1 MKDHKLLK
9 KAFMDIYCGKIKV
22 KLNEKE
28 KRLAKKLEVELTKLF
43 LNNKIIKHGGT
54 PEYRKTGIFAN
65 IRRSLGKYSKE
76 EKEQIREE
84 KEEEE
89 EKEFANNP
97 LTQQDMEELFNYEEH
112 VSPGFR
118 KRNEL
123 YRIPNSNTVLNPNTG
138 EKYQLLQ
145 HRNGQKL
152 IVPMPIHTKIDSNT
166 NKYMYIYDNKN
177 HWVYQTPQE
186 RNTSLR
192 IAQHKKLRDFRKQDD
207 QSLEARRLKYAMTL
221 QHGPSGYRGPSGPSG
236 PSGNI
241 NHYSNEREPL
251 MHNSDLYYEGV
262 ENERKRAEEERHRL
276 AEEEKRIRAEEE
288 KKRRLAEEEEE
299 EKKRRLAE
307 ERKRRG
313 MERERGRLAKK
324 EEEENRRFAEEGR
337 RRGMERDRG
346 RLAEEEEEYRRWTE
360 DEEEQ
365 ATSLARE
372 HGIIN
377 GGKRKSKKTRKN

>member
-9 KAFMDIYCGKIKV
+9 KAFMDIYCGKIKI

-43 LNNKIIKHGGT
+43 LNNKIIKHGGA

-65 IRRSLGKYSKE
+65 IRRSLGKYFEE
-76 EKEQIREE
+76 EKEQIRKE
-84 KEEEE
+84 KEQEE

-97 LTQQDMEELFNYEEH
+97 LTQQDMEELFNYEES

-118 KRNEL
+118 KRNQL
-123 YRIPNSNTVLNPNTG
+123 YRIPNSNNVYIKPNTG

-145 HRNGQKL
+145 QPNGQKFMA
-152 IVPMPIHTKIDSNT
+152 PMPIDTKIDSDT
-166 NKYMYIYDNKN
+166 NKHMYIYDNEKKWDYEN
-177 HWVYQTPQE
+177 PQE

-192 IAQHKKLRDFRKQDD
+192 IAQHKKLRDFRKQND
-207 QSLEARRLKYAMTL
+207 QSLVARKLQNVMTL
-221 QHGPSGYRGPSGPSG
+221 QYGPSGYRGPSG

-251 MHNSDLYYEGV
+251 TRNSDLYYELV
-262 ENERKRAEEERHRL
+262 DNERKRAEEKKLRL
-276 AEEEKRIRAEEE
+276 AEEEKRKRAEEE
-288 KKRRLAEEEEE
+288 DKRRLAEEEEE
-299 EKKRRLAE
+299 EKKRRFAE

-360 DEEEQ
+360 DAEGN
-365 ATSLARE
+365 AMRLAHE
-372 HGIIN
+372 HKIIFA
-377 GGKRKSKKTRKN
+377 GKRKSKKTRKN